1 MEPDS
6 LDEIRHR
13 INAGDREGA
22 RLALVGLLK
31 SDADRVDAWA
41 LLAILLEDPAEQA
54 KCYREIVRVDPENRQ
69 AAAWLEALTS
79 QVQEPVAQ
87 EPSPA
92 VAGITLQCSQCGG
105 VTEVRFVGELRD
117 KRAFCP
123 HCGSQIDL
131 PDTYQRVERRR
142 EQEQDPWGGSRT
154 VESILVET
162 RSDLTPGGQVPSE
175 TDEIDKLLQQLDLGD
190 ADGQTLEHLGA
201 RGTDAGTSQW
211 PEVSSTARTEGR
223 SFLDR
228 VLGRRSKDAA
238 VSEAQSVLTDQEDD
252 LAQPGQLAPEA
263 IIRLAGG
270 PLPPEERRECHNCG
284 AVVPRTEPKCSWCS
298 APLAALDSE

>member
-1 MEPDS
+1 MVSDS

-22 RLALVGLLK
+22 RLTLVELLK
-31 SDADRVDAWA
+31 IDADNVEAWA

-54 KCYREIVRVDPENRQ
+54 QCYREIVRVDPENRQ
-69 AAAWLEALTS
+69 AAAWLEALTP
-79 QVQEPVAQ
+79 QRPEPVGQ
-87 EPSPA
+87 EASPR
-92 VAGITLQCSQCGG
+92 VAGLTLLCSQCGG

-142 EQEQDPWGGSRT
+142 EKEQDPWGGSRT
-154 VESILVET
+154 VESIRVET
-162 RSDLTPGGQVPSE
+162 RSDHSPAGQVPSE
-175 TDEIDKLLQQLDLGD
+175 MHEIDKLLQQLDLS
-190 ADGQTLEHLGA
+190 
-201 RGTDAGTSQW
+201 DAGGEAPEQIGVRDAEAGVSQW
-211 PEVSSTARTEGR
+211 SAASSTVRTEER

-228 VLGRRSKDAA
+228 VLGRRRKGAA
-238 VSEAQSVLTDQEDD
+238 VSEAQSVHTDQEDA
-252 LAQPGQLAPEA
+252 LAQAGQLTPEA

-270 PLPPEERRECHNCG
+270 PLPLEERRECHNCG

-298 APLAALDSE
+298 APLAALDEE